1 MTLLP
6 IARRNDDAEDDED
19 DDNDDEDED
28 EDEDYKRRYVMLS
41 WKRRKLSKCG
51 QKCVDKRSFLLV
63 LMTRQNFL
71 ACFPSAR

>member
-6 IARRNDDAEDDED
+6 IARRNDDDE
-19 DDNDDEDED
+19 DDNDDDDKD

-71 ACFPSAR
+71 ACFPFAR

>member
-6 IARRNDDAEDDED
+6 IARRNDDDED
-19 DDNDDEDED
+19 DDGEDDDDDNDE